1 MECLKLFDDEAMSRK
16 RSLVCYCD
24 VLALILSSTE
34 TNTTKRNLLVT
45 CSKHNE
51 LGFRCNMCEWLY
63 NETYEHDCKKIL
75 DMRREEYMLSLNHG
89 PIPMSAYKGRVY
101 NGYPLCLCNKF
112 CKVAVIRH
120 GLDAGGRFFAC
131 TYYDDEKDV
140 EMCKL
145 KVWFYPSTTSELVST
160 FNMETYRSWD
170 DEKKAH
176 KRAPSPALVRHL
188 RLNEP
193 SPTPVQ
199 QFGINDPSP
208 THVQNL
214 RLNEPSPTH
223 VQHFRLNEPSRTPLQ
238 LRVRPGRPAFK
249 KMVASRSTWSDK
261 NWSSEENVI
270 LEGVPFTKITEL
282 GL

>member
-24 VLALILSSTE
+24 VPALILSSTE

-45 CSKHNE
+45 YSKHNE

-120 GLDAGGRFFAC
+120 GLDAGRRFFAC

-140 EMCKL
+140 GMCKL
-145 KVWFYPSTTSELVST
+145 KVWFYPSATSELVST

-176 KRAPSPALVRHL
+176 KRARSWTHYLEHLNRELVTENQHLRLHQPCPTPGQHFSCCQPSPALVRHL

-193 SPTPVQ
+193 SPTPIQ

-208 THVQNL
+208 TPVQNL

-223 VQHFRLNEPSRTPLQ
+223 VQHFRLNEPS
-238 LRVRPGRPAFK
+238 
-249 KMVASRSTWSDK
+249 
-261 NWSSEENVI
+261 
-270 LEGVPFTKITEL
+270 
-282 GL
+282 